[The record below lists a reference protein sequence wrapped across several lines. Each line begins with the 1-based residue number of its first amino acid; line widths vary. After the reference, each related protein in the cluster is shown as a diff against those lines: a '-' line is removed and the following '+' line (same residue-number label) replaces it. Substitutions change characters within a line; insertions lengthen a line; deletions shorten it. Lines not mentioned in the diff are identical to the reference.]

1 MQARRPQS
9 PRSMPRMFTRMTSR
23 SDSRRRFALRTCAAA
38 VVAALGLAGAASA
51 HAEDLMDAYR
61 QALQSDPVLM
71 QAEAGSRIGHEGMVQ
86 SRALLLPQING
97 SVSYNDSHGTSTGTT
112 FVDTTTGPAV
122 VSSYGDNEGRSRTAA
137 VGLNQVLFDLGKFS
151 QLRASKASADAAA
164 AQYVAA
170 EQNLILRVATAYFT
184 VLTDEDQLRYAEAN
198 QTALSKQLE
207 AAQAKYAVGLSAVTD
222 ADNAKAQQA
231 AAAASVIQAQTTL
244 YNDREALAQI
254 TGTVPVALKA
264 LIDNLPLD
272 HPQPDNVED
281 WVKTALASNPM
292 LQAQRDQLAASQHDI
307 TTARAGH
314 LPTLNASVQ
323 YSRSPSWGPGGR
335 GDLSGLPSNVTNVL
349 HANSRTTDT
358 TLGLVLSVPLFA
370 GGGTQSRVRQAIAQR
385 DQTSDILEQDRRQ
398 IVATTRN
405 AFNSIEAGI
414 SQVEAQKDAVA
425 SAQKAL
431 QSTQAG
437 YEVGSQTILD
447 VLFAQQTLFQA
458 QSAYSQARHAY
469 VINRL
474 DLKYAAGVLS
484 VKDLE
489 TVNALLQ

>member
-1 MQARRPQS
+1 
-9 PRSMPRMFTRMTSR
+9 MTSR
-23 SDSRRRFALRTCAAA
+23 PESRRFALRTCAVA

-61 QALQSDPVLM
+61 LALQSDPVLM

-86 SRALLLPQING
+86 SRAALLPQING
-97 SVSYNDSHGTSTGTT
+97 SVSFNDSHGTNTNSLL
-112 FVDTTTGPAV
+112 VDTTTGPAV
-122 VSSYGDNEGRSRTAA
+122 IDSFGHTEGRSRSES
-137 VGLNQVLFDLGKFS
+137 VGLNQVLFDLGRFS
-151 QLRASKASADAAA
+151 QLRASKSTAEAAA
-164 AQYVAA
+164 AQYAAA
-170 EQNLILRVATAYFT
+170 EQDLILRVAGAYFT
-184 VLTDEDQLRYAEAN
+184 VLTDEDQLRYAQAN
-198 QTALSKQLE
+198 QKALAKQLD

-231 AAAASVIQAQTTL
+231 AAAANVIQAQTTL

-254 TGTVPVALKA
+254 TGTVPTALKS
-264 LIDNLPLD
+264 LTDNLPLE
-272 HPQPDNVED
+272 HPQPDNAEA
-281 WVKTALASNPM
+281 WVKTALASNPA
-292 LQAQRDQLAASQHDI
+292 LQAQRDQLDASQHDI

-314 LPTLNASVQ
+314 LPTLNASVN
-323 YSRSPSWGPGGR
+323 YSRNPSWGPASR
-335 GDLSGLPSNVTNVL
+335 GDLSGLPSNVTDAL
-349 HANSRTTDT
+349 HVNNRTTNT
-358 TLGLVLSVPLFA
+358 TLGLVLNVPLFA
-370 GGGTQSRVRQAIAQR
+370 GGATQSRVRQAIAQR
-385 DQTSDILEQDRRQ
+385 DQSRDLLEQDRRQ

-414 SQVEAQKDAVA
+414 SQVEAQKEAVA

-437 YEVGSQTILD
+437 YEVGSQTIID

-474 DLKYAAGVLS
+474 NLKHASGTLS
-484 VKDLE
+484 VKDLQA
-489 TVNALLQ
+489 VNALLQ